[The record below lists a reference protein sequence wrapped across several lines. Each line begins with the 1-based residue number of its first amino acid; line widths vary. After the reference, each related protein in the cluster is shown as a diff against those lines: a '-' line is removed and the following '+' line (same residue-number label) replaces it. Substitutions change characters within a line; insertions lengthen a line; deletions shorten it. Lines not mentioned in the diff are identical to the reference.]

1 MGLFKKK
8 KRNNEGK
15 IYQTTDGFFYDNNIK
30 RNKKKRLVVAVN
42 QRDDGALAVAKIH
55 SKKGKK
61 DKNYIKGVKL
71 IPKDHPSLTEESVVS
86 NRIIWGIKKND
97 KYLSV
102 YPEYLKITEDNLS
115 KKELRKVKRKING
128 KSLKYRIS
136 YKRTLKKWNNHFK
149 K

>member
-86 NRIIWGIKKND
+86 NRIIWGAKRKKGMKPIKDYDLIYSN
-97 KYLSV
+97 
-102 YPEYLKITEDNLS
+102 DNLS
-115 KKELRKVKRKING
+115 TKELKIVQRRING
-128 KSLKYRIS
+128 KSIRNRIS
-136 YKRTLKKWNNHFK
+136 YKKTLKKWNNHFK